1 MGGLLYNKKDLPL
14 ASALIKSN
22 SNHPK
27 LQKILKQPLYYIFL
41 LRLNDGRIA
50 LYERVNIFTL
60 YQCTMVFELEMACS
74 KYKMV
79 DQLKENEIIFAS
91 KVDILIFDIVKGI
104 IQTKIKMH
112 SMPNE
117 SISTIMVLNSDNV
130 LVGID
135 DSWGHNSSSTI
146 RVLNLKRKEFI
157 DLKKENK
164 GVFCFERIDDDTFAI
179 GFFREVHI
187 WKY

>member
-1 MGGLLYNKKDLPL
+1 MDADDWLLEDSLNNLFIAIESDGG
-14 ASALIKSN
+14 
-22 SNHPK
+22 
-27 LQKILKQPLYYIFL
+27 
-41 LRLNDGRIA
+41 
-50 LYERVNIFTL
+50 
-60 YQCTMVFELEMACS
+60 
-74 KYKMV
+74 
-79 DQLKENEIIFAS
+79 
-91 KVDILIFDIVKGI
+91 FDIVKSI

-157 DLKKENK
+157 DLKRKIKESFVLKELMMILLQLDSLEKCIYGSIN
-164 GVFCFERIDDDTFAI
+164 FLIL
-179 GFFREVHI
+179 
-187 WKY
+187 

>member
-1 MGGLLYNKKDLPL
+1 
-14 ASALIKSN
+14 
-22 SNHPK
+22 
-27 LQKILKQPLYYIFL
+27 
-41 LRLNDGRIA
+41 
-50 LYERVNIFTL
+50 
-60 YQCTMVFELEMACS
+60 
-74 KYKMV
+74 
-79 DQLKENEIIFAS
+79 
-91 KVDILIFDIVKGI
+91 
-104 IQTKIKMH
+104 MH

-130 LVGID
+130 LVCID

-164 GVFCFERIDDDTFAI
+164 GVFCFERIDDTFAI

>member
-1 MGGLLYNKKDLPL
+1 MF
-14 ASALIKSN
+14 
-22 SNHPK
+22 
-27 LQKILKQPLYYIFL
+27 KIWNL
-41 LRLNDGRIA
+41 
-50 LYERVNIFTL
+50 VT
-60 YQCTMVFELEMACS
+60 YQCTMVYELEMACS

-91 KVDILIFDIVKGI
+91 TVDIFIFDIVKGI
-104 IQTKIKMH
+104 ITSKIKMH

-146 RVLNLKRKEFI
+146 RVLNLHRKEFST
-157 DLKKENK
+157 LKKKIKESFVLNELMMK
-164 GVFCFERIDDDTFAI
+164 LSQLVSLEKCLYGSINFLLF
-179 GFFREVHI
+179 
-187 WKY
+187 KYN